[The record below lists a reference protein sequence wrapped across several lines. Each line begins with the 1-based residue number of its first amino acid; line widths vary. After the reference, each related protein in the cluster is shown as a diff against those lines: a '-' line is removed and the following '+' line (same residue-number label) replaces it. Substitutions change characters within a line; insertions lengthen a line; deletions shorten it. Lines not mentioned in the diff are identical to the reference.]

1 MTQKKTPQC
10 GDWLKLVE
18 SLALKRHDEYGE
30 EVHQGDFFRF
40 LGLSAAEGYCE
51 CYSPRLKSRFWIKLE
66 YLLPV
71 KDADLISILES
82 TVPDEFKQASFASN
96 LNQTKSSDADLES
109 QGFNTGIKNA
119 LQQKTKES

>member
-18 SLALKRHDEYGE
+18 CLALKRHDEYGE
-30 EVHQGDFFRF
+30 EINQGDFFRF

-66 YLLPV
+66 YLIPI
-71 KDADLISILES
+71 KDTGMISVLEVN
-82 TVPDEFKQASFASN
+82 VPAEFKQASFTSSPHQN
-96 LNQTKSSDADLES
+96 KSLES
-109 QGFNTGIKNA
+109 DWEQQGFNTGIKNA
-119 LQQKTKES
+119 LQQRTKEN

>member
-1 MTQKKTPQC
+1 MTQKKTPHC

-30 EVHQGDFFRF
+30 EINQGDFFRF

-66 YLLPV
+66 YLIPI
-71 KDADLISILES
+71 KDFDLISILEIE
-82 TVPDEFKQASFASN
+82 VPEEFKQASFTSSP
-96 LNQTKSSDADLES
+96 NQNKSIGSHWEK

-119 LQQKTKES
+119 LQQKTKEN